1 MNRNPSSRYSAAIL
15 TWISIASLVLVY
27 VTAIFGPQSGMET
40 MIIIIPLMAT
50 VTIHAICGP
59 IALLLSWRAG
69 RSLATFLI
77 WFYFIAFTLVALGY
91 WAWFNDVPRHARSVW
106 REWVRPEDARLS
118 DSLRPGRD
126 VVMGTEATRAALEAG
141 ADVGHQTPEQR
152 TPLIEAVIQNNAEAL
167 QLLLDAGADPS
178 QRGATGE
185 TPLFAAA
192 SRLQPTLVKLLLRGG
207 ADPNQE
213 VDYDSPLCRV
223 MRAAASPNLSET
235 HKTLVTDMV
244 AAGALGTGRC
254 GQADGASSFSSAI
267 GYGMRDLVAQL
278 VAAGRAVRRE
288 DLPGLGLALYDA
300 VHRNEYEWTLL
311 LLQAGIP
318 PDMDGNRRTALE
330 LAVGAGKINFVQ
342 LLLTAG
348 ADPRARPYAFQI
360 SRLSS
365 DQTEVMEILLKAGAS
380 PDDGEGRRGGAL
392 YQAAHQGRARQVQ
405 LLLAAGADRNAANNS
420 GVPLLVALQQPPL
433 QPAKARI
440 LHILID
446 AGANL
451 EAADKEGRTALLV
464 AVQAGNTA
472 LADRLYRAGASLEAV
487 DSNGRS
493 AAHLAAELYD
503 AEAIV
508 SWLAQQGADFSRSDK
523 QGQTPICLA
532 TTRPRNRALKVMLE
546 AGARHF
552 ECGAAAEDVL
562 WQAVTRRD
570 SETVALLLRFG
581 ADPDFRD
588 ALGVSALEESAR
600 RGFHDGFD
608 ALLAAGADP
617 NTLVKSG
624 RALLPNVAVGQYP
637 WRYPAQRRTP
647 RIALSLLTTALLAGN
662 TEVIKMLLQAG
673 ADPSPLDSHR
683 ATPLHALASAEP
695 GTVDVYAGVK
705 LLIHANTDHRK
716 NDSEGFTAATRA
728 AQRDRLGLLLAM
740 AQAGIDLNE
749 SDAQGRQVVME
760 LAAKTNQAESL
771 RKLLEAG
778 LEPTQAALAT
788 AIERRA
794 EYVARVL
801 DHALNR

>member
-1 MNRNPSSRYSAAIL
+1 MNRSPTPRYNAAIL

-27 VTAIFGPQSGMET
+27 ATAVFGPQSGMEV
-40 MIIIIPLMAT
+40 MIIIFPLMAT

-69 RSLATFLI
+69 RSLGSFLI

-91 WAWFNDVPRHARSVW
+91 WAWLNDVPRHAQSVW
-106 REWVRPEDARLS
+106 REWVHPEDARLS
-118 DSLRPGRD
+118 NSLRPGRD
-126 VVMGTEATRAALEAG
+126 VVTDTEATRAALEAG
-141 ADVGHQTPEQR
+141 ADVDHETPEQR

-167 QLLLDAGADPS
+167 QLLLDAGADPN
-178 QRGATGE
+178 QRGGTGE
-185 TPLFAAA
+185 TPLFMAA
-192 SRLQPTLVKLLLRGG
+192 SSLQPTLVKILLHGG

-223 MRAAASPNLSET
+223 LRTAASPNLSET
-235 HKTLVTDMV
+235 HKTLVTDML

-254 GQADGASSFSSAI
+254 GQANGASSFSSAI

-278 VAAGRAVRRE
+278 VAAGRTVRRE
-288 DLPGLGLALYDA
+288 DLSGLSLVLYDA

-318 PDMDGNRRTALE
+318 PDVDGNRRTALE
-330 LAVGAGKINFVQ
+330 LAAGAGKIKFVQ

-365 DQTEVMEILLKAGAS
+365 DQAEVMELLLKAGAS
-380 PDDGEGRRGGAL
+380 PDDGEGGRGGAL
-392 YQAAHQGRARQVQ
+392 YQAAHQGRVRQVQ
-405 LLLAAGADRNAANNS
+405 LLLAAGADRNAKNNS

-433 QPAKARI
+433 QPVKEKI

-446 AGANL
+446 IDANL
-451 EAADKEGRTALLV
+451 EAVDKQDRTALMV
-464 AVQAGNTA
+464 AVQAGNVA
-472 LADRLYRAGASLEAV
+472 LADRLYRAGASIDAV

-493 AAHLAAELYD
+493 SAHLATELYD

-508 SWLAQQGADFSRSDK
+508 SWLAQKGADFSRTDK

-532 TTRPRNRALKVMLE
+532 TTRPRNRALRAMLE
-546 AGARHF
+546 AGARHSA
-552 ECGAAAEDVL
+552 CGSAAEDAL

-570 SETVALLLRFG
+570 PETVALLLRFG
-581 ADPDFRD
+581 ADPDIRD
-588 ALGVSALEESAR
+588 VHGVSALEESAR

-608 ALLAAGADP
+608 ALLTAGADP

-624 RALLPNVAVGQYP
+624 RALLPNVAIGQHP

-647 RIALSLLTTALLAGN
+647 RIALSLLTSALLAGN
-662 TEVIKMLLQAG
+662 TKVIKALLQAG
-673 ADPSPLDSHR
+673 ADPTPLDSQR
-683 ATPLHALASAEP
+683 VTPLHALASAEP
-695 GTVDVYAGVK
+695 GTIDVYAGVK
-705 LLIHANTDHRK
+705 LLIQANTDHRK
-716 NDSEGFTAATRA
+716 TDSEGFTPATRA

-749 SDAQGRQVVME
+749 SDAQGRKVVME

-788 AIERRA
+788 ATERRA
-794 EYVARVL
+794 EYVVRVL
-801 DHALNR
+801 DHALNK